1 MAFSNPS
8 QLEFCNYPNTEGS
21 VLRRMSKWQ
30 KLKHRLQLATAYRW
44 FLSIENDLDHMG
56 IGDPSVVFDVGAH
69 LGQTALHFRK
79 SFPSASIHCFEPTDE
94 NFAKLKANT
103 KGKRLIR
110 INQFALG
117 SARTSV
123 IMKTGQSD
131 QTHQVIRNR
140 EKTPP
145 NEEMPMVRM
154 ETIDSYMKDEGV
166 ADIDLLKID
175 VEGYE
180 LEVLEGA
187 NDALERRRIK
197 AILAECDFE
206 PKDNQHTYFN
216 DLWEHLRSKNF
227 SFFGIYDVMH
237 YGNGMGIGFC
247 NAIFIERTVS
257 KDIS

>member
-1 MAFSNPS
+1 
-8 QLEFCNYPNTEGS
+8 
-21 VLRRMSKWQ
+21 MSKWQ

-44 FLSIENDLDHMG
+44 FLSVENDLNHMG
-56 IGDPSVVFDVGAH
+56 MGDPSVVFDVGAH

-131 QTHQVIRNR
+131 QTHQVIRNH
-140 EKTPP
+140 EKTPA
-145 NEEMPMVRM
+145 NEEMPRVRM
-154 ETIDSYMKDEGV
+154 ETIDSYMIDEGV

-180 LEVLEGA
+180 LEVLRGA
-187 NDALERRRIK
+187 KDALERRRIK
-197 AILAECDFE
+197 AILAECDFD
-206 PKDNQHTYFN
+206 PKDTQHTYFN
-216 DLWEHLRSKNF
+216 DLLDYLRSKHF
-227 SFFGIYDVMH
+227 SFFGLYDVIH

-247 NAIFIERTVS
+247 NALFIEKTVS
-257 KDIS
+257 RNGS

>member
-1 MAFSNPS
+1 
-8 QLEFCNYPNTEGS
+8 
-21 VLRRMSKWQ
+21 MSKWQ

-44 FLSIENDLDHMG
+44 FLSVENDLDHMG
-56 IGDPSVVFDVGAH
+56 MGDPSVVFDVGAH

-131 QTHQVIRNR
+131 QTHQVIRNH
-140 EKTPP
+140 EKTPA
-145 NEEMPMVRM
+145 NEEMPRVRM
-154 ETIDSYMKDEGV
+154 KTIDSYMIDEGV
-166 ADIDLLKID
+166 ANIDLLKID

-187 NDALERRRIK
+187 KDALESGRIK
-197 AILAECDFE
+197 AILAECDFD
-206 PKDNQHTYFN
+206 PKDTQHTYFN
-216 DLWEHLRSKNF
+216 DLWDYLRSKNF
-227 SFFGIYDVMH
+227 SFFGLYDVIH

-247 NAIFIERTVS
+247 NALFIERAVS
-257 KDIS
+257 GDGS

>member
-1 MAFSNPS
+1 MAFANASLYESCHYRETDGPA
-8 QLEFCNYPNTEGS
+8 
-21 VLRRMSKWQ
+21 LRRMSKWQ

-44 FLSIENDLDHMG
+44 FLSVENDLDHMG
-56 IGDPSVVFDVGAH
+56 LGDPSVVFDVGAH

-79 SFPSASIHCFEPTDE
+79 SFPSAAIHCFEPTDE
-94 NFAKLKANT
+94 NFTKLKANT
-103 KGKRLIR
+103 KGKRQIR
-110 INQFALG
+110 INQLALG
-117 SARTSV
+117 NARTSV

-131 QTHQVIRNR
+131 QTHQVIRNH
-140 EKTPP
+140 EKTPA

-187 NDALERRRIK
+187 KDALERRRIK

-227 SFFGIYDVMH
+227 SFFGLYDVMH

-247 NAIFIERTVS
+247 NALFIERTVS
-257 KDIS
+257 KGIS

>member
-1 MAFSNPS
+1 MAFSNGS
-8 QLEFCNYPNTEGS
+8 QLELCNYRNTEGS
-21 VLRRMSKWQ
+21 VLRTMSKWQ

-44 FLSIENDLDHMG
+44 FLSVENDLDHMG
-56 IGDPSVVFDVGAH
+56 MGDPSVVFDVGAH

-79 SFPSASIHCFEPTDE
+79 SFPSASIHCFEPTDD

-131 QTHQVIRNR
+131 QTHQVIRNH
-140 EKTPP
+140 EKTPA
-145 NEEMPMVRM
+145 NEEMPRVRM
-154 ETIDSYMKDEGV
+154 ETIDAYMIDEGV
-166 ADIDLLKID
+166 ANIDLLKID

-180 LEVLEGA
+180 LDVLRGA
-187 NDALERRRIK
+187 KDALESRKIK
-197 AILAECDFE
+197 AILAECDFDR
-206 PKDNQHTYFN
+206 KDTQHTYFN
-216 DLWEHLRSKNF
+216 DLWDYLRSKNF
-227 SFFGIYDVMH
+227 SFFGLYDVIH

-247 NAIFIERTVS
+247 NALFIEKTVS
-257 KDIS
+257 RNGS